1 MMANSIIIVVSA
13 LATKTITAGA
23 MWLTFPIFC
32 QYVAAMSTALPA
44 SFFMRRFG
52 RRAGFSL
59 GALAGSGGA
68 AISALALHQR
78 SLVLLCIGAVFLGV
92 FQGCGSF
99 YRFAA
104 LEIAPA
110 SAKARAMSWTVGGG
124 ILAALFGPQLARS
137 SYDFVPLIPFAGAYL
152 AYAVLGLFIFCLLQ
166 FITLPKAPK
175 IEMIQ
180 PRRGLLTIAQQPT
193 YIVAVMGSAI
203 GYAVMSF
210 IMTATPLAMADC
222 DFDLGDTAFVIQWH
236 ALGMFAPSLVTGR
249 VIEIF
254 GVRKV
259 MILGAALMLVALGV
273 ALSGGLWMQFWLALL
288 LLGIG
293 WNFLFVG
300 GSNLL
305 TEAYRPEEKALAQGF
320 NDTVVALT
328 MAFAALS
335 SGPLQGWFGW
345 NSLLLGAFL
354 PVLLAAGVILC
365 AGSKRPLISA

>member
-13 LATKTITAGA
+13 LATKTITTGSI
-23 MWLTFPIFC
+23 WLTFPIFC
-32 QYVAAMSTALPA
+32 QYVAAMSTALPV

-68 AISALALHQR
+68 LISALALHQR
-78 SLVLLCIGAVFLGV
+78 SLVLLCFGAIFLGI

-104 LEIAPA
+104 LEIAPP

-137 SYDFVPLIPFAGAYL
+137 SYDFVPLVPFAGAYI
-152 AYAVLGLFIFCLLQ
+152 AYAILGVIICCLLQ
-166 FITLPKAPK
+166 FITLPKAPH
-175 IEMIQ
+175 IVGTQ
-180 PRRGLLTIAQQPT
+180 PRRGLLVIIQQPI
-193 YIVAVMGSAI
+193 YVVAMMGSAI

-222 DFDLGDTAFVIQWH
+222 DFDLSDTAFVIQWH

-249 VIEIF
+249 IIDF
-254 GVRKV
+254 LGVRKV
-259 MILGAALMLVALGV
+259 MIIGAVLMIAAIGV
-273 ALSGGLWMQFWLALL
+273 ALSGGLLMQFWLSLL

-293 WNFLFVG
+293 WNFLFLG

-345 NSLLLGAFL
+345 NSLLSGALL
-354 PVLLAAGVILC
+354 PVLLAAGVILSV
-365 AGSKRPLISA
+365 GRKRPAISA